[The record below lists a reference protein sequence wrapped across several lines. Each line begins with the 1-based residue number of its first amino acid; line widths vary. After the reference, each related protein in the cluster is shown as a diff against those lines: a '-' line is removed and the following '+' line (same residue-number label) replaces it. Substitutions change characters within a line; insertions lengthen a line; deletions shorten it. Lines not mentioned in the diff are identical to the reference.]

1 MITELIAFI
10 IILIIDVISF
20 TSIYFFLFRTK
31 ITKFDSYFHAIT
43 NLVGYGLGGFSFDV
57 LKED

>member
-1 MITELIAFI
+1 MTKLIAFV

-31 ITKFDSYFHAIT
+31 IAHFDNYFHAAS
-43 NLVGYGLGGFSFDV
+43 NLIGYGLGGFSFTTLNND
-57 LKED
+57 

>member
-1 MITELIAFI
+1 MMTELIAFI

-31 ITKFDSYFHAIT
+31 ITNFDTYFHAIS
-43 NLVGYGLGGFSFDV
+43 NLIGYGLGGFSFAT
-57 LKED
+57 LKDD